1 MKKFLTLLLLGA
13 ILMSAVSC
21 SQSKPKNDA
30 TTTTATQGAP
40 EPADDTLMVN
50 EAYEKLDLKQYVK
63 LPALSELKI
72 SQADLDKN
80 YDYEVKLV
88 LENNAT
94 YKDTEEGYVAADGD
108 QVNIHYKGYA
118 ANESDNISEDTLK
131 NMTNMDYDDD
141 GTLLD
146 GDDLV
151 LGSGSFIGAYESE
164 EHPEKNHPGFE
175 EQLVGMK
182 AGETRTII
190 VTFPDSYGNSTELQG
205 VEVKFDVTVNAIK
218 QVVLPELTDD
228 MVAAYTNMQFKTI
241 ADFKAYVLDFYKGTM
256 AYDKIMEVVEF
267 AELPTDLVDAE
278 ITAYVYKY
286 IEQTHPNE
294 QLTDAE
300 IKVIYDE
307 QYDTA
312 KENAESTVESK
323 LVLEYLCRE
332 LSVQLTY
339 GEYKKLRAA
348 DFQQYAMYYYYY
360 MGLTTEEEV
369 EEYFGRDQ
377 MVLQYKHDKVLEI
390 LRKQIVAE

>member
-1 MKKFLTLLLLGA
+1 
-13 ILMSAVSC
+13 
-21 SQSKPKNDA
+21 
-30 TTTTATQGAP
+30 
-40 EPADDTLMVN
+40 
-50 EAYEKLDLKQYVK
+50 
-63 LPALSELKI
+63 
-72 SQADLDKN
+72 
-80 YDYEVKLV
+80 
-88 LENNAT
+88 
-94 YKDTEEGYVAADGD
+94 
-108 QVNIHYKGYA
+108 
-118 ANESDNISEDTLK
+118 
-131 NMTNMDYDDD
+131 
-141 GTLLD
+141 
-146 GDDLV
+146 
-151 LGSGSFIGAYESE
+151 
-164 EHPEKNHPGFE
+164 
-175 EQLVGMK
+175 
-182 AGETRTII
+182 
-190 VTFPDSYGNSTELQG
+190 
-205 VEVKFDVTVNAIK
+205 
-218 QVVLPELTDD
+218 